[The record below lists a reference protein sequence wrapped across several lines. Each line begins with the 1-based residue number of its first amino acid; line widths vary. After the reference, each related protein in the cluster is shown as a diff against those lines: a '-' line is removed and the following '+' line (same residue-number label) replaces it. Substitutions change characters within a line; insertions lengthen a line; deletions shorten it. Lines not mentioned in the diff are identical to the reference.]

1 MYSTYSMY
9 SSSRRARAAVSANAG
24 RLSKRGP
31 SDSYSET
38 WDGEKGQ
45 IKDGGKFLVEEKQF
59 AEERVNK
66 AIERLNKCKGKN
78 SQARL
83 ENFFGASFTKSS
95 SMKKPE
101 PAKGKGKNKMGAKGA
116 GPAAKKLKK

>member
-1 MYSTYSMY
+1 M
-9 SSSRRARAAVSANAG
+9 AAEEAAVGTPVDMTAKQIASSAMDSLATDG
-24 RLSKRGP
+24 PTDLPDHRLAR
-31 SDSYSET
+31 
-38 WDGEKGQ
+38 
-45 IKDGGKFLVEEKQF
+45 
-59 AEERVNK
+59 EERVNK